1 MLATGLLQSYSLWS
15 GRSDDCSFL
24 LKRLGLLP
32 TQIYDEDFDVK
43 SQVTLKLDL
52 RVTDSLLAL
61 CNYCEV
67 SEKDL
72 VPLRT
77 LLTLFIGAA
86 SQWITNPNC
95 DVVRV
100 LERVGQAIL
109 IASVKTVDLAEE
121 KREKVLDI
129 VVNAIVGWSR
139 LLDENLPHDPVYV
152 RRCVNGAIRAIAG
165 NHSKLNSRQKGLLL
179 RRLCEL
185 LDGGAFDLRPLLSEA
200 PADFRLEE
208 VVSEHFRCTLSTLN
222 ILRALLPDLVD
233 ADVEQLRTLIVDY
246 TQALC
251 GYLINSVSHEPFLC
265 SILRSAMSL
274 YPPLHLM
281 KTEAESVL
289 AILRSF
295 KYFQRYA
302 NFHDLFPTVA
312 EVLVATASCKDSN
325 AEDVYLYIGA
335 IKSVLYTLT
344 IKGEITDYPDPLK
357 TMHDGG
363 VALGKFISVLLA
375 SNRLFCE
382 SFASNLVVEFPISS
396 RSNNYNE
403 ESESIGF
410 LAEVLGSVAVSARDE
425 AVTMHSRKC
434 LLCILTMSLDWE
446 NMPFCPLNSIQS
458 YPGSECQR

>member
-1 MLATGLLQSYSLWS
+1 MLTTGLLQSYSLWS

-24 LKRLGLLP
+24 LKRLNILP
-32 TQIYDEDFDVK
+32 TQIYDEKFVSK
-43 SQVTLKLDL
+43 SQVTLKLDM
-52 RVTDSLLAL
+52 RAADSLLAL
-61 CNYCEV
+61 CNYCEFA
-67 SEKDL
+67 EKDL
-72 VPLRT
+72 APLRT

-86 SQWITNPNC
+86 SQWITNPNV

-100 LERVGQAIL
+100 LERVAQAIL
-109 IASVKTVDLAEE
+109 IASVKAVDLVEE
-121 KREKVLDI
+121 RRERVLDI
-129 VVNAIVGWSR
+129 FVGAIVDWSR
-139 LLDENLPHDPVYV
+139 LLDESLPHDPVYV
-152 RRCVNGAIRAIAG
+152 RRCANGALRAIAK
-165 NHSKLNSRQKGLLL
+165 NHTRLNSMQKSILL

-185 LDGGAFDLRPLLSEA
+185 LDGGAFDLRILLSDA

-208 VVSEHFRCTLSTLN
+208 VVSEHFKCTLNTLI
-222 ILRALLPDLVD
+222 ILRALLSDLVD
-233 ADVEQLRTLIVDY
+233 AEVEQLRTLIVDY

-265 SILRSAMSL
+265 SILQAAMSL
-274 YPPLHLM
+274 YPPLRLM

-295 KYFQRYA
+295 KYFQCYA
-302 NFHDLFPTVA
+302 NFHDLFSTVT

-335 IKSVLYTLT
+335 VKSVLYTLT

-403 ESESIGF
+403 ESESIGS

-425 AVTMHSRKC
+425 AVQ
-434 LLCILTMSLDWE
+434 
-446 NMPFCPLNSIQS
+446 MPSKVTLIYAFSF
-458 YPGSECQR
+458 